1 MDGSACIQVL
11 NREISMDNT
20 VRNILP
26 KEKNME
32 RPPGI
37 HNVSEYLSRINA
49 YITQKRQGDSLLV
62 YRGEPEIYDK
72 PCRPNIFRKNVLNG
86 NRFFEKNLFDTMRQN
101 KLTGEKRYLDNAIDA
116 QHGEFPSRLL
126 DVSYNCLV
134 ALYFA
139 VTPYYHQEE
148 TFLDKKDGM
157 VYLFFI
163 DKIFSPSAGNT
174 NDSYE
179 TIINRDQE
187 WYLNNTIFWNNHKF
201 IDHAK
206 LNSRIIAQQGAFILF
221 PGEEPESLP
230 EYMYCGVRIPGEAK
244 AVIRQELNLLFGIHT
259 GSIYPEIINL
269 VRELS
274 GKSRRLNT
282 EEFNCRNEL
291 QYALEQMEKELVYY
305 LDYAIERKKHDKIDQ
320 ILVYIERRINH
331 YRRGMLEFLQYERK
345 METPLLDEESRKQVR
360 ERYNQSIEQFSD
372 AIEEYHI
379 GKISRKALR
388 I

>member
-230 EYMYCGVRIPGEAK
+230 KYMYCGVRIPGEAK
-244 AVIRQELNLLFGIHT
+244 AAIRQELNLLFRIHT